1 MDILSALMALTAS
14 LRERGLVDNGAYA
27 RGSVGADLVLT
38 EDGSLVA
45 VERRRRTELLPRHPQ
60 RTSGPPVAAL
70 LSGTVDYWVTPAK
83 RAVMKALHDDV
94 LGHIDHPAVR
104 AVSAFLAAP
113 PPELPDIPG
122 YLVPRVAGCY
132 PHQIDDVV
140 AAWTAAYRPP
150 EGNPVIKIGAEVL
163 KLVSLSSSPASA
175 SKSYGHDTVDLP
187 PGVTSDYG
195 VGLQWL
201 IDQPACYYCDGDAIV
216 SWLDSDPTI
225 SPTDYLMRGG
235 EVSDWSGNAYILML
249 SPVPPA
255 RISVRLALDVSAP
268 ALAKRLAA
276 FRGDLVTA
284 GASNLTPW
292 VNAYGMATRPNF
304 RRRQVV
310 AAIIQS
316 LVVGAPLPLAAITE
330 IVRLMR
336 SDPGSINER
345 GRMLEVAF
353 RSRESP

>member
-1 MDILSALMALTAS
+1 MDILTTLMAMTAA
-14 LRERGLVDNGAYA
+14 LRERGHVDNGAYA

-38 EDGSLVA
+38 EDGNLVA

-70 LSGTVDYWVTPAK
+70 LSGTVDYWVSPIK
-83 RAVMKALHDDV
+83 RAVMKDLHDQV

-104 AVSAFLAAP
+104 AVSWFLSGAP
-113 PPELPDIPG
+113 REIPEIPG

-132 PHQIDDVV
+132 PHQIDEVI

-150 EGNPVIKIGAEVL
+150 DGNPVIKIGADVL
-163 KLVSLSSSPASA
+163 RLVSLSGSPNAA
-175 SKSYGHDTVDLP
+175 TKSYGRDVVDLP
-187 PGVTSDYG
+187 PDVTSDYA

-201 IDQPACYYCDGDAIV
+201 IDQPTRYYCDGDVIV

-235 EVSDWSGNAYILML
+235 EARDWSGNAYIMML

-255 RISVRLALDVSAP
+255 RISVRLALDVP
-268 ALAKRLAA
+268 AETLANRFTSFRAA
-276 FRGDLVTA
+276 LVTA
-284 GASNLTPW
+284 GAPDDFQWAKAYRLTQ
-292 VNAYGMATRPNF
+292 RPNE

-316 LVVGAPLPLAAITE
+316 LTIGAPLPAAASTE

-336 SDPGSINER
+336 SERAATR
-345 GRMLEVAF
+345 GRGWMLEVAI
-353 RSRESP
+353 RSQNSR